1 MRQRIKVLV
10 NFIGLVK
17 VEQKI
22 SDSRQ
27 NDMDFFLEYV
37 PVQNNEQT
45 QYNIL
50 SKPIRVQVIVEY
62 W

>member
-17 VEQKI
+17 DEQKI

-27 NDMDFFLEYV
+27 NDMGFFLEYV

-62 W
+62 